1 MGSECFCFGLAKNIS
16 ILMVFLQNGREV
28 NFFGDGSRFG
38 LHCGTENVIKPER
51 HEVQSRASALI
62 IAI

>member
-1 MGSECFCFGLAKNIS
+1 MMGSKCFCFGLAKNIS
-16 ILMVFLQNGREV
+16 ILMVFLQNRRKV
-28 NFFGDGSRFG
+28 DFFRGSRFG

-51 HEVQSRASALI
+51 HKVQSRASALI

>member
-1 MGSECFCFGLAKNIS
+1 LLKTSAYSWYSSRTEERS
-16 ILMVFLQNGREV
+16 IFLEMVV
-28 NFFGDGSRFG
+28 DFGDGSRFG